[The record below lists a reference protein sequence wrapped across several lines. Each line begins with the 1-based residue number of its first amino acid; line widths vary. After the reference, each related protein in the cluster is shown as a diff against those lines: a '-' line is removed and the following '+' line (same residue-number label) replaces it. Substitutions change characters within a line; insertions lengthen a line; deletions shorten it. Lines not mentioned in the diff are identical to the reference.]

1 LPILTPG
8 AKRAITSMNLA
19 TIVNVKQT
27 TQNTHKNTVHNTHH
41 YWSLL
46 MKSRKAVTITLS
58 QAAIDALAVLSALDH
73 RSKSQQLEHLIFDA
87 VEKKNVNVPGYAP
100 TEKVEEAKPEQTK
113 SFVSAENS
121 YTTNGTIV

>member
-1 LPILTPG
+1 MKATFVCV
-8 AKRAITSMNLA
+8 ITTLS
-19 TIVNVKQT
+19 V
-27 TQNTHKNTVHNTHH
+27 TQKNTVLITHH
-41 YWSLL
+41 YWSPP

-100 TEKVEEAKPEQTK
+100 TNKVEEVKPEQTK
-113 SFVSAENS
+113 SFETIESS
-121 YTTNGTIV
+121 PTTNGTIV

>member
-1 LPILTPG
+1 MLTPG
-8 AKRAITSMNLA
+8 ANRAITLMSSG
-19 TIVNVKQT
+19 TIANVKQIT
-27 TQNTHKNTVHNTHH
+27 KNIHKNTVHNTHH

-100 TEKVEEAKPEQTK
+100 TNKVEEVKPEQTK
-113 SFVSAENS
+113 SFESIESS